1 MKANNIEIGRCGST
15 YFVTAKVEAVPYQK
29 RFKAEPTANEVKA
42 AIESFEAN
50 YAGLNESNNK
60 PLTAK
65 QYDKVS

>member
-42 AIESFEAN
+42 AIESFEVN

-65 QYDKVS
+65 KYDKAS

>member
-1 MKANNIEIGRCGST
+1 MKANNIETSRYGNT
-15 YFVTAKVEAVPYQK
+15 YFVSAKVEAIWYQK

-42 AIESFEAN
+42 AIESFEEN

-65 QYDKVS
+65 KYDKVS